1 MMPANQQLIDAIIA
15 RIEVAL
21 PEYSASNFQLDNAK
35 NRNTQ
40 RRNKFAVRPLGLE
53 SAEGP
58 QGTVGRLDLI
68 QRFEV
73 ELSNSYT
80 GNLSNDSEIV
90 SKTATLIDDAITA
103 FNSIAPNKILV
114 GGVKNM
120 NSLSIE
126 DPAYDE
132 LSKEIVLP
140 FTFNI
145 YYFRSI

>member
-1 MMPANQQLIDAIIA
+1 MPTNQQLINGIIA
-15 RIEVAL
+15 MIEAAL
-21 PEYSASNFQLDNAK
+21 PDYSASNFQLNNTK
-35 NRNTQ
+35 NRNSQ
-40 RRNKFAVRPLGLE
+40 RKNKFAVRPLGLE
-53 SAEGP
+53 SAEGA

-90 SKTATLIDDAITA
+90 EKTASLIDDAITA
-103 FNSIAPNKILV
+103 YNTIAPNKIAV
-114 GGVKNM
+114 GGVKNI
-120 NSLSIE
+120 NSLSVE

-132 LSKEIVLP
+132 ISKEIVLP

>member
-1 MMPANQQLIDAIIA
+1 MPTNQQIIDGLVALIQL
-15 RIEVAL
+15 AL
-21 PEYSASNFQLDNAK
+21 PEYSAANFQLTNDK
-35 NRNTQ
+35 NRNSQ
-40 RRNKFAVRPLGLE
+40 RRKKFAVRPLGLE
-53 SAEGP
+53 SAEGAL
-58 QGTVGRLDLI
+58 GTVGRLDLI

-90 SKTATLIDDAITA
+90 AKTAQLIDDAILA
-103 FNSIAPNKILV
+103 FNMIAPNKLRL
-114 GGVKNM
+114 GGIKNI
-120 NSLSIE
+120 NTLSID

>member
-1 MMPANQQLIDAIIA
+1 MPTTKQIIDGIIA
-15 RIEVAL
+15 RIQVAL
-21 PEYSASNFQLDNAK
+21 PDYAASNFQLTNDK
-35 NRNTQ
+35 NRNSQ
-40 RRNKFAVRPLGLE
+40 RRNRFAVRPLGLD
-53 SAEGP
+53 SAEGAL
-58 QGTVGRLDLI
+58 GTVGRLDLI

-90 SKTATLIDDAITA
+90 DKTSELLDDAIKA
-103 FNSIAPNKILV
+103 YNAIAPNKIAL
-114 GGVKNM
+114 GGVKNV
-120 NSLSIE
+120 NTLSIE

-132 LSKEIVLP
+132 ASKEIVLP